1 MFFPSRQ
8 PTTTNN
14 NMDRSR
20 PLTFP
25 VTTLLL
31 ALFGAPVLAEEFDCL
46 IEARQNVEIRSPV
59 EAIIESVK
67 VRRGDWVKRGQVLVT
82 LQSGPERAAYGLAQT
97 RAQMQ
102 GEIKAAQARVDL
114 ATKKFNR
121 ADDLHKKNFVS
132 SNAREEAEA
141 ELKIANE
148 ELLRAQDNQRLSLHE
163 SNRAGEL
170 LALRTIRSPFD
181 GVVVE
186 VLLKPGEFGAT
197 SIRDPIMKLAEIDP
211 LHVEVIL
218 PFAMYGKVKVGQ
230 EAIVTPEAPI
240 GGRLKTRVSVID
252 RVVDAASGTFGVRM
266 VLPNPRGEIPA
277 GIRCKADFS

>member
-1 MFFPSRQ
+1 MFFHSVN
-8 PTTTNN
+8 PTTE

-20 PLTFP
+20 PLTFS
-25 VTTLLL
+25 VMTILL
-31 ALFGAPVLAEEFDCL
+31 ALHVAPALGEDFDCL

-82 LQSGPERAAYGLAQT
+82 LQSGPEKAAYGLAQT

-114 ATKKFNR
+114 ALKKFNR
-121 ADDLHKKNFVS
+121 ADDLYKKNFVS

-148 ELLRAQDNQRLSLHE
+148 DLLRAQDNQQLSRHE

-218 PFAMYGKVKVGQ
+218 PFSMYGKVKAGQ
-230 EAIVTPEAPI
+230 EATVTPEAPV
-240 GGRLKTRVSVID
+240 GGKLKTRVEVID

-266 VLPNPRGEIPA
+266 ILRNPRGDIPA